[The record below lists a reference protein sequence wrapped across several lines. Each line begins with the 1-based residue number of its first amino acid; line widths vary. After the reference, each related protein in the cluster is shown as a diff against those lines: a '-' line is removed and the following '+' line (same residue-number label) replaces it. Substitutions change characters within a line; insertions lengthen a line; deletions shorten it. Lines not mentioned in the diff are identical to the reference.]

1 MVLVLFDG
9 HDAHHSCM
17 MWSVL
22 LVVCR

>member
-9 HDAHHSCM
+9 HDAQHSCM